1 MPKSKHR
8 KKHKQKVAAHKT
20 KVVARRAQV
29 KRLVGELEQEFA
41 KLQPS
46 VPTYMPAPGHGTFL
60 TATEIDIT
68 QL

>member
-8 KKHKQKVAAHKT
+8 KNHKQKVAGHKT

-41 KLQPS
+41 KLQAP

>member
-8 KKHKQKVAAHKT
+8 KNHKQKVAGHKT

-60 TATEIDIT
+60 TATEIDLT

>member
-8 KKHKQKVAAHKT
+8 KNHKQKVAAHKT
-20 KVVARRAQV
+20 KVVARRSQV

-60 TATEIDIT
+60 TATEIDLT